1 MTKQTPAARKKGGS
15 LPVALLLLALALLIG
30 SHLLSLRDQIDSA
43 EAEKQS
49 LAAQVDALAR
59 ENETLSSALEK
70 ADDEEY
76 LQELAREQLDVV
88 SPGER
93 IFYDVSN

>member
-1 MTKQTPAARKKGGS
+1 MAKGTAAPRKKSGT
-15 LPVALLLLALALLIG
+15 LPAALLLLALALLIG
-30 SHLLSLRDQIDSA
+30 SHLLSLRDRIDSA

-49 LAAQVDALAR
+49 LSAQVDALAR
-59 ENETLSSALEK
+59 ENDALSSALDK
-70 ADDEEY
+70 SDDEEY